1 MFDFWRKY
9 IVCCL
14 GILSK
19 VKKRT
24 TLRKEGKEYLALLKI
39 IIHRLKSV
47 GVHLIESAK
56 VA

>member
-1 MFDFWRKY
+1 M
-9 IVCCL
+9 CCL